1 MNKITASVGGISF
14 AMKENPD
21 LKILEIKNGEKLSV
35 IAEPE
40 NSYDPKAIRLEYRGI
55 KIGYVP
61 RKKEGLDFSVQS
73 WCEDNLKTVS
83 AHIDQVWYEKE
94 GKVSFEYSEGC
105 ILVGIYAKF
114 EIPLKNES
122 DYDIIITK
130 NSFSEPDV
138 VVDFN
143 ETRHIYNMRW
153 KGGCKVLK
161 GGTTFI
167 KRFYDPFD
175 SKRIARQC
183 SKYWGVPA
191 QEIEDIWASNGAA
204 AGAFGS
210 SIHLALEHY
219 INFKKTGQK
228 ITDTRKASGKDVD
241 GNYAMPKH
249 PFLKKTIIALEKLTN
264 KLDKQYK
271 VEEVVAEALITDSL
285 TGWGGLIDRLAI
297 IDKEK
302 RIARVQDYKINI
314 NASKEE
320 PHSKPK
326 APFSHMPAN
335 KITKYILQMSFYASI
350 LKKHGWTIEG
360 LDVFIYE
367 DKWVH
372 YPLEVIDFNAMKDEI
387 EQSFKKKVVD
397 KPDDLL

>member
-1 MNKITASVGGISF
+1 MNKITASVAGISF

-175 SKRIARQC
+175 TKSIARQC
-183 SKYWGVPA
+183 
-191 QEIEDIWASNGAA
+191 
-204 AGAFGS
+204 
-210 SIHLALEHY
+210 
-219 INFKKTGQK
+219 
-228 ITDTRKASGKDVD
+228 
-241 GNYAMPKH
+241 
-249 PFLKKTIIALEKLTN
+249 
-264 KLDKQYK
+264 
-271 VEEVVAEALITDSL
+271 
-285 TGWGGLIDRLAI
+285 
-297 IDKEK
+297 
-302 RIARVQDYKINI
+302 
-314 NASKEE
+314 
-320 PHSKPK
+320 
-326 APFSHMPAN
+326 
-335 KITKYILQMSFYASI
+335 
-350 LKKHGWTIEG
+350 
-360 LDVFIYE
+360 
-367 DKWVH
+367 
-372 YPLEVIDFNAMKDEI
+372 
-387 EQSFKKKVVD
+387 
-397 KPDDLL
+397 

>member
-1 MNKITASVGGISF
+1 MNKITASVAGISF
-14 AMKENPD
+14 AVKENPN
-21 LKILEIKNGEKLSV
+21 LKTLEIKSGEKLSV
-35 IAEPE
+35 TAEPE
-40 NSYDPKAIRLEYRGI
+40 NTYDPKAIRLEYHGI

-73 WCEDNLKTVS
+73 WCEDNLKHVS
-83 AHIDQVWYEKE
+83 AHVDQVWYEKD
-94 GKVSFEYSEGC
+94 GQITFEYSEGC
-105 ILVGIYAKF
+105 ILVGIYVKF
-114 EIPLKNES
+114 EIPLRNES
-122 DYDIIITK
+122 DYDVIITK
-130 NSFSEPDV
+130 NSFSEPHV

-153 KGGCKVLK
+153 NGGCKVLK

-167 KRFYDPFD
+167 KRFYEPFD

-191 QEIEDIWASNGAA
+191 QEIEDLWASNGAA

-210 SIHLALEHY
+210 AVHLALEHY
-219 INFKKTGQK
+219 INFQKSGQK

-249 PFLKKTIIALEKLTN
+249 PFLKKTITDLNKLTE
-264 KLDKQYK
+264 KLDKKYG

-297 IDKEK
+297 LDKEK
-302 RIARVQDYKINI
+302 KIARVQDYKVNI
-314 NASKEE
+314 DASKEE
-320 PHSKPK
+320 AHSKPK
-326 APFSHMPAN
+326 APFSHLPAN

-367 DKWVH
+367 HKWVH
-372 YPLEVIDFNAMKDEI
+372 YPLEVIDFNSMKEELEQAM
-387 EQSFKKKVVD
+387 KKKVD
-397 KPDDLL
+397 KGSGLL

>member
-1 MNKITASVGGISF
+1 MNKITASVAGISF
-14 AMKENPD
+14 AIKENPS
-21 LKILEIKNGEKLSV
+21 LEFLEIETGGKLKV

-40 NSYDPKAIRLEYRGI
+40 NSYDPKAIRLEYNGI

-61 RKKEGLDFSVQS
+61 RRKEGLDFSVQS
-73 WCEDNLKTVS
+73 WCEDNLSTVS
-83 AHIDQVWYEKE
+83 AHIDQVWYDNK
-94 GKVSFEYSEGC
+94 GTTTFKYSEGC
-105 ILVGIYAKF
+105 KLVGIYAKF
-114 EIPLKNES
+114 EIPIKNES
-122 DYDIIITK
+122 DYDVIITK

-143 ETRHIYNMRW
+143 DTRHIYNMRW
-153 KGGCKVLK
+153 NGGTKVLK

-167 KRFYDPFD
+167 KRFYEPFD
-175 SKRIARQC
+175 SKKVARQC
-183 SKYWGVPA
+183 SKYWGVSA
-191 QEIEDIWASNGAA
+191 QEIEDLWSSNGAA

-210 SIHLALEHY
+210 AVHLALEHY
-219 INFKKTGQK
+219 VNFQKTGQI
-228 ITDTRKASGKDVD
+228 ITDTRKASGKNVD

-249 PFLKKTIIALEKLTN
+249 PFLKKIITDLKKLTD
-264 KLDKQYK
+264 KLDKKYGVQ
-271 VEEVVAEALITDSL
+271 EVVAEALITDSL
-285 TGWGGLIDRLAI
+285 TGWGGLIDRLVI

-302 RIARVQDYKINI
+302 KIARVQDYKINI
-314 NASKEE
+314 DASKEE

-326 APFSHMPAN
+326 APFSHLPAN

-372 YPLEVIDFNAMKDEI
+372 YPLEVIDFNSMQEELKEAL
-387 EQSFKKKVVD
+387 KKKVVD
-397 KPDDLL
+397 YDDRFL